1 MPANPKKTVEQYL
14 KTQLSVQ
21 DDEIIREIYQE
32 FLTVFARNLS
42 SAGKALAEGD
52 YTRLGVIAHTLKG
65 DVAIIGL
72 QDLKSLVMSL
82 QEHCRTGDAENCRLL
97 LKQLTDYFARC

>member
-32 FLTVFARNLS
+32 FLQTAAETADRLFRPMLKTGSKRNI
-42 SAGKALAEGD
+42 
-52 YTRLGVIAHTLKG
+52 R
-65 DVAIIGL
+65 
-72 QDLKSLVMSL
+72 
-82 QEHCRTGDAENCRLL
+82 
-97 LKQLTDYFARC
+97 